1 VAGFKNNGLTDGSMV
16 FWVPIVG
23 PLVGGL
29 IGGAMYDLVIR
40 RLLPKV
46 VV

>member
-1 VAGFKNNGLTDGSMV
+1 V

-29 IGGAMYDLVIR
+29 IGGILYDIGIR
-40 RLLPKV
+40 RFLPKR
-46 VV
+46 